1 MRKFIVTAFARYNS
15 GMEKVLVLQG
25 GDSSEREI
33 SLRSAGNVAEWL
45 QKVGYDVVVADP
57 AESDF
62 NLAELSGKCDVV
74 LPMLHGEGGEDGYLQ
89 GQLQELQKPF
99 LGSESGACELTFNK
113 ALYREFVIKQKIRMP
128 EGVVVDRAQFDT
140 AALRQQPYVL
150 KPIDGGSSVDTV
162 ILHDLSKEP
171 DDAYFDTLFNRHR
184 EMLLEELIFG
194 QEITVGILRNKALP
208 LIHIVPPD
216 HEEFDY
222 ENKYNGRTKEITNPP
237 EIPHDK
243 QREAQNLALK
253 VHVLTGCRHISRSD
267 MILATDGT
275 LYMLETNTIPG
286 MTEQSLFPKMAAA
299 DGMDMA
305 ALVRSFVE
313 MAEGL

>member
-1 MRKFIVTAFARYNS
+1 
-15 GMEKVLVLQG
+15 MEKVLVLQG
-25 GDSSEREI
+25 GDSNEREV
-33 SLRSAGNVAEWL
+33 SLRSAANVTQWL

-57 AESDF
+57 AESGFD
-62 NLAELSGKCDVV
+62 LAALSEDCDVV

-99 LGSESGACELTFNK
+99 LGSDSGACELTFNK
-113 ALYREFVIKQKIRMP
+113 ALYREFVTKQKVLMP

-140 AALRQQPYVL
+140 AALRQKPYVL
-150 KPIDGGSSVDTV
+150 KPIDGGSSVDAV
-162 ILHDLSKEP
+162 ILHDLAKEP
-171 DDAYFDTLFNRHR
+171 NAAYFDELFNRHR
-184 EMLLEELIFG
+184 EMLLEQLIVG
-194 QEITVGILRNKALP
+194 QELTVGILRNKALP
-208 LIHIVPPD
+208 IIHIVPPAN
-216 HEEFDY
+216 EEFDY
-222 ENKYNGRTKEITNPP
+222 ENKYNGRSQEIVAPP
-237 EIPHDK
+237 DIPHEK

-253 VHVLTGCRHISRSD
+253 LHVLTGCRHISRSD
-267 MILATDGT
+267 MIMAPDGT
-275 LYMLETNTIPG
+275 LYVLETNTIPG